1 MVFKSEK
8 GITYSVIMYSLM
20 IVLSIDIVFDL
31 NVAAFPVQNAF
42 IKKPVLVLFLLLI
55 GSIFFR
61 TKYVLK
67 PKSKTIVVVFGFY
80 KKTININTIN
90 AMRFTKDFFAS
101 PALSSNKIEIEYN
114 HSNLI
119 RISPKEKQFFIE
131 QVKKINPDI
140 HIKQTKRKY

>member
-67 PKSKTIVVVFGFY
+67 PESLRSQATKLKS
-80 KKTININTIN
+80 NTLTLILFEFLLK
-90 AMRFTKDFFAS
+90 R
-101 PALSSNKIEIEYN
+101 SSY
-114 HSNLI
+114 S
-119 RISPKEKQFFIE
+119 
-131 QVKKINPDI
+131 
-140 HIKQTKRKY
+140 

>member
-1 MVFKSEK
+1 MVFKSER
-8 GITYSVIMYSLM
+8 GIIHSGIMSIIM
-20 IVLSIDIVFDL
+20 IVLSIEIFFDL

-42 IKKPVLVLFLLLI
+42 IKKPVLIVFLILV

-67 PKSKTIVVVFGFY
+67 PDSRTIVVVFGFY

-90 AMRFTKDFFAS
+90 AMRCTKDFFAS
-101 PALSSNKIEIEYN
+101 PALSSNKIEIEYS

-119 RISPKEKQFFIE
+119 RISPKEKQLFIE